1 MDQNNPARF
10 LDTAYNAYKSNPG
23 ATNQVLQAA
32 AQGAPV
38 GLRGLAAAAAQQSQQ
53 QAQQAMA
60 ALQQQGPQP
69 NVIQKLATQGIM
81 SQMDTGL
88 PIAQPMPEEAPQM
101 MATGGLV
108 AFADGGSVLPPDVI
122 EAIQS
127 HFAEGGAVHG
137 YAEGETVLGD
147 IIRDLKWRQLQGVA
161 NEEELARLSDLI
173 RRQHLSASMIEG
185 LSEAA
190 APKPDIGLTGP
201 SPSRVLEESDRL
213 GEIIRR
219 ERAARPMLE
228 GLERGAG
235 YQPSFK
241 PEPTLSMVEKLEK
254 GAVPYES
261 TARAPVSE
269 GMEKLAQAAEYSP
282 EAVKKAAWTGGEG
295 FGGFGKLGELASKA
309 PRYVKGAATMA
320 MDFPMADVLLTAA
333 NQSSKISSGAAKM
346 LAKKLAESE
355 TGKALDEKAADL
367 SSLLSLGLTDKIT
380 QRVGESSIGKAL
392 RSETGAEDILSGL
405 AALRG
410 EGWFPSFAAG
420 GDVRGYA
427 NGAEILQQL
436 VGPQRSL
443 GERAL
448 GGLLDLFSTPDEP
461 NRAITREELE
471 ARQESKRPDA
481 EGYGKEGEAFKG
493 AGLDISESPAPTPKP
508 EVHPE
513 GKKVDPAFKKVAL
526 DTSSTATGTP
536 AGASSL
542 TAGESMGVP
551 QTKSGLEA
559 LDPFAARDLIAEL
572 RGRKTMTPALSKEL
586 EDLRG
591 SARTSTILQ
600 SLLGGLGAGL
610 SSPYGGRFALG
621 KAALGSLAGYQKG
634 IDAEDELGRSAF
646 NILKGYEDAP
656 AEEQA
661 KAADELM
668 LLQKAKMEEATKER
682 VAAARAASGL
692 SFEERAALKGIPSPM
707 NPYQQ
712 QMLLNVATDNAA
724 KEIARQDEARG
735 KSIPKKSPLS
745 DQEKEAIYRSEFAR
759 IGLPYQGTG
768 GLGGGGLGGGPL
780 GGQTTST
787 SSPVFITRPK

>member
-1 MDQNNPARF
+1 MDRNTPARF
-10 LDTAYNAYKSNPG
+10 LDTAYDAYKSNPT
-23 ATNQVLQAA
+23 ATNQILQAA

-60 ALQQQGPQP
+60 ALQQQGAQP

-108 AFADGGSVLPPDVI
+108 AFADGGNVLPPDVI

-219 ERAARPMLE
+219 ERTARPMLE

-295 FGGFGKLGELASKA
+295 FRGFKMPDVKVPEPLKKFGRLIEKNPELLMLTDPRVRALAGLHSGAGKMLTGFGGE
-309 PRYVKGAATMA
+309 GA
-320 MDFPMADVLLTAA
+320 
-333 NQSSKISSGAAKM
+333 
-346 LAKKLAESE
+346 
-355 TGKALDEKAADL
+355 
-367 SSLLSLGLTDKIT
+367 
-380 QRVGESSIGKAL
+380 
-392 RSETGAEDILSGL
+392 GAEEVLSGL
-405 AALRG
+405 ASLRE
-410 EGWFPSFAAG
+410 EGAFPLSVRELLPKFAEG

-427 NGAEILQQL
+427 TGEEILRKL
-436 VGPQRSL
+436 TGPQASF
-443 GERAL
+443 GQRAF
-448 GGLLDLFSTPDEP
+448 GGLLNLLSSPDEP

-471 ARQESKRPDA
+471 TRKARPEA
-481 EGYGKEGEAFKG
+481 ETYGKEGEAFKG
-493 AGLDISESPAPTPKP
+493 AGLDISESPAPTPKA

-513 GKKVDPAFKKVAL
+513 GKKVTPEFKKVVL

-536 AGASSL
+536 TTSTTSSSL
-542 TAGESMGVP
+542 TSGESMGIP
-551 QTKSGLEA
+551 TGAGGLEG
-559 LDPFAARDLIAEL
+559 LRDMMMEL
-572 RGRKTMTPALSKEL
+572 RGRKTMTPAVSKEL
-586 EDLRG
+586 EDLRS

-621 KAALGSLAGYQKG
+621 KAALGSLAGYEKG
-634 IDAEDELGRSAF
+634 ISSEEEIGRKAF
-646 NILKGYEDAP
+646 DVLRGYEDAP

-661 KAADELM
+661 TAMDKILGITSKAAELQSEERRAM
-668 LLQKAKMEEATKER
+668 LKPSFEDKFALERWKEQQKLLHPEVHGGALAPRGTLTQGDLLQADLKANQETEAWAKAQAELPPFKAPTAEEKAAYKANLLRTAIASATGQT
-682 VAAARAASGL
+682 SGL
-692 SFEERAALKGIPSPM
+692 GANIAAG
-707 NPYQQ
+707 Q
-712 QMLLNVATDNAA
+712 A
-724 KEIARQDEARG
+724 
-735 KSIPKKSPLS
+735 
-745 DQEKEAIYRSEFAR
+745 
-759 IGLPYQGTG
+759 G
-768 GLGGGGLGGGPL
+768 GLGG
-780 GGQTTST
+780 
-787 SSPVFITRPK
+787 RPPIID

>member
-69 NVIQKLATQGIM
+69 NVVQKLATQGIM

-108 AFADGGSVLPPDVI
+108 AFADGGNVLPPDVI

-127 HFAEGGAVHG
+127 HFAEGGEIRG
-137 YAEGETVLGD
+137 YAEGENVEAISRALRRSLGLMGGPEGSKAEMEALDRIIAGQRIPMGMEESVGTPRPSYED
-147 IIRDLKWRQLQGVA
+147 IYRTETPRA
-161 NEEELARLSDLI
+161 
-173 RRQHLSASMIEG
+173 SAERNIGRSYSG
-185 LSEAA
+185 LYPQAEAA
-190 APKPDIGLTGP
+190 AEYAP
-201 SPSRVLEESDRL
+201 
-213 GEIIRR
+213 
-219 ERAARPMLE
+219 
-228 GLERGAG
+228 
-235 YQPSFK
+235 FK
-241 PEPTLSMVEKLEK
+241 AQEPALSMIEKLEK

-261 TARAPVSE
+261 TARAPVS
-269 GMEKLAQAAEYSP
+269 GSMEKLAQAAGYSP
-282 EAVKKAAWTGGEG
+282 EAIKKAAWAGGEG

-309 PRYVKGAATMA
+309 PRYIKGAATMA
-320 MDFPMADVLLTAA
+320 MDFPMTDVLLTAA
-333 NQSSKISSGAAKM
+333 NQSSKLSGGAAKM
-346 LAKKLAESE
+346 LAKKLAESK
-355 TGKALDEKAADL
+355 TGRALDEKAADL
-367 SSLLSLGLTDKIT
+367 SSLLSLDLTDKIAD
-380 QRVGESSIGKAL
+380 RVGESSIGKAL
-392 RSETGAEDILSGL
+392 RSETGAEDVLSGL

-420 GDVRGYA
+420 GDVHGYA
-427 NGAEILQQL
+427 SGAEILQQL
-436 VGPQRSL
+436 AGPQRSL

-471 ARQESKRPDA
+471 ARKESKRPDA
-481 EGYGKEGEAFKG
+481 ETYGREGEAFKG
-493 AGLDISESPAPTPKP
+493 ASLQTYQPADQDGHPVTPRQ
-508 EVHPE
+508 EVHAE
-513 GKKVDPAFKKVAL
+513 GQKVDPAFRQAKL
-526 DTSSTATGTP
+526 DVPAAATTATPTTS
-536 AGASSL
+536 SSL

-551 QTKSGLEA
+551 TGAGGLEA
-559 LDPFAARDLIAEL
+559 LDPFAARDLISEL
-572 RGRKTMTPALSKEL
+572 RGHKAMTPELSKEL
-586 EDLRG
+586 EDLRS

-621 KAALGSLAGYQKG
+621 KAALGSLAGYEKG
-634 IDAEDELGRSAF
+634 ISAEDELGRSAF
-646 NILKGYEDAP
+646 NILKGYADAP

-682 VAAARAASGL
+682 VANLRNTGETSL
-692 SFEERAALKGIPSPM
+692 ERQRREHEFKLTHPELYSRPDYAG
-707 NPYQQ
+707 QQ
-712 QMLLNVATDNAA
+712 YDRNVADAA
-724 KEIARQDEARG
+724 KAYNDWV
-735 KSIPKKSPLS
+735 KSQP
-745 DQEKEAIYRSEFAR
+745 AIGATEVQRENKRREFYRMFGVEGA
-759 IGLPYQGTG
+759 
-768 GLGGGGLGGGPL
+768 LGAGQSGLGGGPL
-780 GGQTTST
+780 GGQTASA
-787 SSPVFITRPK
+787 SGPVFITRPK